1 MAKKILK
8 GLTIE
13 ISGDTQKFSDSM
25 KTINQE
31 AKDIQSQL
39 NLVNK
44 MLKLDPNNTELIREK
59 FNLLSQSLQTTQDK
73 IKSLKAAQQ
82 AMDKEFESG
91 KITETQYKNA
101 TNDLNKELHKTELQ
115 EKLNKKEVDSAKK
128 AIEQKTGITQLAT
141 LANTAYAAS
150 SNYVALAIAAATA
163 AASASIG
170 VFAGTYAS
178 VLGLTTAVGDLAAKS
193 AKAADDLNTL
203 SKVTGISTASLQK
216 YKYAADQVDVSQET
230 ISGSLKKLTSSIRS
244 AQKGTGEASETF
256 KKLGLSLTD
265 SNGKLRNQEE
275 LFYDSIKA
283 LSKITDET
291 ERNIAA
297 QTLFGKSAAEL
308 NPLIEGGIDT
318 LKKYG
323 EEAEHL
329 GLIVSQDL
337 LDSANNF
344 NNSIDLIKASAEAFF
359 FRFGTEIASSLA
371 PSLEIIKNSVQS
383 LFSNLISV
391 FQTEGVTGLS
401 DSAGIIID
409 NFINQIIG
417 QAEKVSRAGFE
428 ILKSLLNGLKNNL
441 EEISKTITEFISYF
455 TKEVILLMP
464 LILEIG
470 TKIFTGII
478 QGLLESM
485 PVLEEATIQMT
496 KALGDLFNAEYP
508 RLVDL
513 SLNLFGAISVALFS
527 VLEEIANGFAE
538 DCKFVWLAMEETISE
553 WLRIGKEF
561 ISGLWFGIIGGL
573 MEIGNNIAEFC
584 KKYIVD
590 PLVNLPSYLWKLG
603 EDTINGFWNG
613 LKSGFENGKSIL
625 TDISK
630 IIIESFKDSLDIH
643 SPSRVF
649 EDIGKQINAG
659 LNLGLMDSVQIPQKT
674 LNTELNGITDSSN
687 YNSNGSSSVGSIFN
701 FTININGSN
710 LSIDEISEE
719 LTRSVESAIRQ
730 RGLI

>member
-44 MLKLDPNNTELIREK
+44 MLKLDPNNPELIREK
-59 FNLLSQSLQTTQDK
+59 FNLLSQALQTTQEK
-73 IKSLKAAQQ
+73 IKNLKAAQQ
-82 AMDKEFESG
+82 ALDKEFESG
-91 KITETQYKNA
+91 KITETQYKSA

-115 EKLNKKEVDSAKK
+115 ERLNKKEVDSAKK
-128 AIEQKTGITQLAT
+128 AIEQKTGVTKLAT

-150 SNYVALAIAAATA
+150 SNYVALAIAATTA

-178 VLGLTTAVGDLAAKS
+178 VLGLSKAVGDLAAKS

-230 ISGSLKKLTSSIRS
+230 ISGGLKKLTSSIRS

-256 KKLGLSLTD
+256 KKLGVSLTD
-265 SNGKLRNQEE
+265 SNGKLKNQEE

-308 NPLIEGGIDT
+308 NPLIQGGIDT

-337 LDSANNF
+337 LDSANDF

-391 FQTEGVTGLS
+391 FQNEGVAGLS
-401 DSAGIIID
+401 NSAGIIIE
-409 NFINQIIG
+409 NFIYQIIG

-428 ILKSLLNGLKNNL
+428 ILKSLLNGLKNNI
-441 EEISKTITEFISYF
+441 EEISKTIIEFISYF
-455 TKEVILLMP
+455 TEEVILLMP

-470 TKIFTGII
+470 TKIFTGIL

-485 PVLEEATIQMT
+485 PALEEATLEMT

-508 RLVDL
+508 KILDL
-513 SLNLFGAISVALFS
+513 SLNLFGAIAVALYR
-527 VLEEIANGFAE
+527 VLEQIETSFAE

-553 WLRIGKEF
+553 WLKIGKEF
-561 ISGLWFGIIGGL
+561 ISGLWFGMIAGL
-573 MEIGNNIAEFC
+573 IEIGNNIAEFC

-643 SPSRVF
+643 SPSKVF

-674 LNTELNGITDSSN
+674 LNSELNGITDSSN
-687 YNSNGSSSVGSIFN
+687 YNSYGSPSAGNIFN

-710 LSIDEISEE
+710 LSIDEISDE
-719 LTRSVESAIRQ
+719 LARSVESAIRQ

>member
-59 FNLLSQSLQTTQDK
+59 FNLLSQSLQTTQEK

-82 AMDKEFESG
+82 ALDKEFESG

-128 AIEQKTGITQLAT
+128 AIEQKTGVTQLAT

-170 VFAGTYAS
+170 VFAGVYAS
-178 VLGLTTAVGDLAAKS
+178 VLGLTTAVADLAAKS

-230 ISGSLKKLTSSIRS
+230 ISGSLRKLTSSIRS

-256 KKLGLSLTD
+256 KKLGVSLTD

-308 NPLIEGGIDT
+308 NPLIQGGIDT

-337 LDSANNF
+337 LDSANDF

-359 FRFGTEIASSLA
+359 FRFGSEIASSLA

-391 FQTEGVTGLS
+391 FQNEGVTGLS
-401 DSAGIIID
+401 NSAGIIIE
-409 NFINQIIG
+409 NFIYQIIG
-417 QAEKVSRAGFE
+417 QAEKVSKAGFE

-470 TKIFTGII
+470 TKIFTGIV

-485 PVLEEATIQMT
+485 PALEEATIQMT
-496 KALGDLFNAEYP
+496 KSLGDLFNAEYP
-508 RLVDL
+508 RIVDL

-561 ISGLWFGIIGGL
+561 ISGLWFGMIAGL
-573 MEIGNNIAEFC
+573 IEIGNNIAEFC

-643 SPSRVF
+643 SPSKVF

-719 LTRSVESAIRQ
+719 LAKSVESAIRQ

>member
-44 MLKLDPNNTELIREK
+44 MLKLEPNNTELIREK
-59 FNLLSQSLQTTQDK
+59 FNLLSQSLQTTQEK
-73 IKSLKAAQQ
+73 IKNLKAAQE
-82 AMDKEFESG
+82 ALDKEFESG
-91 KITETQYKNA
+91 KITETQYKSA

-115 EKLNKKEVDSAKK
+115 ERLNKKEVDSAKK
-128 AIEQKTGITQLAT
+128 AIEQKTGVTKLAT

-170 VFAGTYAS
+170 VFAGVYAS

-256 KKLGLSLTD
+256 KKLGVSLTD

-323 EEAEHL
+323 EEVEHL

-337 LDSANNF
+337 LDSANEF

-391 FQTEGVTGLS
+391 FQNEGVTGLS
-401 DSAGIIID
+401 NSAGIIIE
-409 NFINQIIG
+409 NFIYQIIG
-417 QAEKVSRAGFE
+417 QAEKVSKAGFE

-455 TKEVILLMP
+455 TEEVILLMP

-470 TKIFTGII
+470 TKIFAGIL

-485 PVLEEATIQMT
+485 PALEEAILEMT

-508 RLVDL
+508 KILDL
-513 SLNLFGAISVALFS
+513 SLNLFGAIALALYS
-527 VLEEIANGFAE
+527 VLEQIETSFAD
-538 DCKFVWLAMEETISE
+538 DCKYVWLAMEETISE

-561 ISGLWFGIIGGL
+561 ISGLWFGMIAGL
-573 MEIGNNIAEFC
+573 IEIGNNIAEFC

-643 SPSRVF
+643 SPSKVF

-719 LTRSVESAIRQ
+719 LAKSVESAIRQ

>member
-59 FNLLSQSLQTTQDK
+59 FNLLSQSLQTTQEK
-73 IKSLKAAQQ
+73 IKNLKAAQQ
-82 AMDKEFESG
+82 ALDKEFEAG
-91 KITETQYKNA
+91 KITETQYKSA

-170 VFAGTYAS
+170 VFAGVYVS
-178 VLGLTTAVGDLAAKS
+178 VLGLSKAVGDLAAKS

-244 AQKGTGEASETF
+244 AQKQTGEASETF
-256 KKLGLSLTD
+256 KKLGVSLTD
-265 SNGKLRNQEE
+265 SNGKLKNQEE
-275 LFYDSIKA
+275 LFYESIKA

-308 NPLIEGGIDT
+308 NPLIQGGIET

-337 LDSANNF
+337 LDSANDF
-344 NNSIDLIKASAEAFF
+344 NNSIDLIKASTEAFF

-391 FQTEGVTGLS
+391 FQNEGVTGLS
-401 DSAGIIID
+401 NSAGSIIE

-417 QAEKVSRAGFE
+417 QAEKVSTAGFA
-428 ILKSLLNGLKNNL
+428 ILKSLLNGLKNNI

-455 TKEVILLMP
+455 TEEVIVLMP

-470 TKIFTGII
+470 TKIFTGIL

-485 PVLEEATIQMT
+485 PALEEATLEMT

-508 RLVDL
+508 KILDL
-513 SLNLFGAISVALFS
+513 SLNLFGAIAVALYN
-527 VLEEIANGFAE
+527 VLEQIETSFAD
-538 DCKFVWLAMEETISE
+538 DCKYVWLAMEETISE

-561 ISGLWFGIIGGL
+561 ISGLWFGMIAGL
-573 MEIGNNIAEFC
+573 IEIGNNIAEFC

-643 SPSRVF
+643 SPSKVF
-649 EDIGKQINAG
+649 ENIGKQINAG

-674 LNTELNGITDSSN
+674 LNSELNGITDSSN

-719 LTRSVESAIRQ
+719 LSKSVESAIRQ

>member
-59 FNLLSQSLQTTQDK
+59 FNLLSQSLQTTQEK

-82 AMDKEFESG
+82 ALDKEFESG
-91 KITETQYKNA
+91 KITETQYKSA

-128 AIEQKTGITQLAT
+128 AIEQKTGVTQLAT
-141 LANTAYAAS
+141 IANTAYAAS

-170 VFAGTYAS
+170 VFAATYAS
-178 VLGLTTAVGDLAAKS
+178 VLGLSKAVADLAAKS

-244 AQKGTGEASETF
+244 AQKQTGEASETF
-256 KKLGLSLTD
+256 KKLGVSLTD
-265 SNGKLRNQEE
+265 SNGKLKNQEE

-337 LDSANNF
+337 LDSANDF

-383 LFSNLISV
+383 LFSNLISI
-391 FQTEGVTGLS
+391 FQNEGVTGLS
-401 DSAGIIID
+401 NSAGIIIE
-409 NFINQIIG
+409 NFIYQIIG
-417 QAEKVSRAGFE
+417 QAEKVSKAGFE

-455 TKEVILLMP
+455 TEEVILLMP

-470 TKIFTGII
+470 TKIFTGIV

-485 PVLEEATIQMT
+485 PALEEATIQMT

-508 RLVDL
+508 RIVDL
-513 SLNLFGAISVALFS
+513 SLNLFGAIAVALFS

-561 ISGLWFGIIGGL
+561 ISGLWFGMIAGL
-573 MEIGNNIAEFC
+573 IEIGNNIAEFC

-643 SPSRVF
+643 SPSKVF

-719 LTRSVESAIRQ
+719 LAKSVESAIRQ

>member
-44 MLKLDPNNTELIREK
+44 MLKLDPNNAELIREK
-59 FNLLSQSLQTTQDK
+59 FNLLSQALQTTQEK
-73 IKSLKAAQQ
+73 IKNLKSAQQ
-82 AMDKEFESG
+82 ALDKEFETG

-141 LANTAYAAS
+141 LANTAYAVS

-178 VLGLTTAVGDLAAKS
+178 VLGLSKVVADLAAKS

-244 AQKGTGEASETF
+244 AQKGTGEASEIF
-256 KKLGLSLTD
+256 KKLGVSLTD

-308 NPLIEGGIDT
+308 NPLIQGGIDT

-337 LDSANNF
+337 LDSANDF

-359 FRFGTEIASSLA
+359 FRFGSEIASSLA

-383 LFSNLISV
+383 LFSNLISI

-485 PVLEEATIQMT
+485 PALEEAILETT
-496 KALGDLFNAEYP
+496 KALGDLFNSEYP
-508 RLVDL
+508 KIVDL

-553 WLRIGKEF
+553 WLKIGKEF
-561 ISGLWFGIIGGL
+561 ISGLWFGMIAGL
-573 MEIGNNIAEFC
+573 IEIGNNIAEFC

-590 PLVNLPSYLWKLG
+590 PLVNLPLYLWKLG

-674 LNTELNGITDSSN
+674 LNSELNGITDSSN
-687 YNSNGSSSVGSIFN
+687 YNSNGSPSAGSIFN

>member
-25 KTINQE
+25 KVINQE

-44 MLKLDPNNTELIREK
+44 MLKLDPNNAELIREK
-59 FNLLSQSLQTTQDK
+59 FNLLSQSLQNTQEK

-82 AMDKEFESG
+82 ALDKEFQEG
-91 KITETQYKNA
+91 KITETQYNNA
-101 TNDLNKELHKTELQ
+101 TKDLTKELHKAELQ
-115 EKLNKKEVDSAKK
+115 ERLNKKEVDSAKK
-128 AIEQKTGITQLAT
+128 AVEQKTGVTQLAT
-141 LANTAYAAS
+141 VANTAYAAS
-150 SNYVALAIAAATA
+150 SNYVALAIAAVTA

-170 VFAGTYAS
+170 VFAGVYAS
-178 VLGLTTAVGDLAAKS
+178 VLGLAKATGDLAVKS

-203 SKVTGISTASLQK
+203 SKVTGISTANLQK

-244 AQKGTGEASETF
+244 AQKGTGEASEIF
-256 KKLGLSLTD
+256 KKLGVSITD
-265 SNGKLRNQEE
+265 SNGQLKNQEQ
-275 LFYDSIKA
+275 LFYESIKA
-283 LSKITDET
+283 LSQITDET

-308 NPLIEGGIDT
+308 NPLIQGGIDT

-323 EEAEHL
+323 DEAEQL

-337 LDSANNF
+337 LDSANDF

-359 FRFGTEIASSLA
+359 FRFGSEIASSLA

-391 FQTEGVTGLS
+391 FQNEGVEGLS
-401 DSAGIIID
+401 NSAGIIIE
-409 NFINQIIG
+409 NFIKQIIE
-417 QAEKVSRAGFE
+417 QAEKVSNAGFE
-428 ILKSLLNGLKNNL
+428 ILTSLLNGIKNNV
-441 EEISKTITEFISYF
+441 EEIAKAITEFISYF
-455 TKEVILLMP
+455 TEEVILLMP
-464 LILEIG
+464 LVVEIG
-470 TKIFTGII
+470 IKIFYGIVE
-478 QGLLESM
+478 GLLESM
-485 PVLEEATIQMT
+485 PALEEATIQMT

-508 RLVDL
+508 KILDL
-513 SLNLFGAISVALFS
+513 SLNLFGAISLALFY
-527 VLEEIANGFAE
+527 VLEQIASSFAE

-553 WLRIGKEF
+553 WLRVGKEF
-561 ISGLWFGIIGGL
+561 ISGLWFGIINGL

-590 PLVNLPSYLWKLG
+590 PLVNLPSYLWQLG
-603 EDTINGFWNG
+603 EDTISGFWNG
-613 LKSGFENGKSIL
+613 IKSGFENGKSIL

-643 SPSRVF
+643 SPSKVF
-649 EDIGKQINAG
+649 ENIGKQINAG

-674 LNTELNGITDSSN
+674 LNSELNGITDSSN
-687 YNSNGSSSVGSIFN
+687 YNSYGSSSAGSIFN

-710 LSIDEISEE
+710 LSIDEISDE
-719 LTRSVESAIRQ
+719 LARSVESAIKQ

>member
-59 FNLLSQSLQTTQDK
+59 FNLLSQSLQTTQEK
-73 IKSLKAAQQ
+73 IKNLKAAQQ
-82 AMDKEFESG
+82 ALDKEFESG

-115 EKLNKKEVDSAKK
+115 ERLNKKEVDSAKK
-128 AIEQKTGITQLAT
+128 AIEQKTGVTQLAT
-141 LANTAYAAS
+141 IANTAYAAS

-391 FQTEGVTGLS
+391 FQNEGVTGLS
-401 DSAGIIID
+401 NSAGIIIE
-409 NFINQIIG
+409 NFIYQIIG
-417 QAEKVSRAGFE
+417 QAEKVSKAGFE
-428 ILKSLLNGLKNNL
+428 ILKSLLNGLKNNI

-455 TKEVILLMP
+455 TEEVILLMP
-464 LILEIG
+464 LILDIG

-508 RLVDL
+508 RIVDL

-538 DCKFVWLAMEETISE
+538 DCKFVWLAMEETISD

-561 ISGLWFGIIGGL
+561 ISGLWFGMIAGL
-573 MEIGNNIAEFC
+573 IEIGNNIAEFC

-643 SPSRVF
+643 SPSKVF

-674 LNTELNGITDSSN
+674 LNSELNGITDSSN
-687 YNSNGSSSVGSIFN
+687 YNSNGSPSAGSIFN

>member
-44 MLKLDPNNTELIREK
+44 MLKLDPNNAELIREK
-59 FNLLSQSLQTTQDK
+59 FNLLSQSLQNTQDK

-82 AMDKEFESG
+82 ALDKEFQEG

-115 EKLNKKEVDSAKK
+115 ERLNKKEVDSAKK
-128 AIEQKTGITQLAT
+128 AVEQKTGVTQLAT
-141 LANTAYAAS
+141 VANTAYAAS

-170 VFAGTYAS
+170 VFAGVYAS
-178 VLGLTTAVGDLAAKS
+178 VLGLAKVTGDLAVKS
-193 AKAADDLNTL
+193 GQAADELNTL

-244 AQKGTGEASETF
+244 AQKGTGEASDVF
-256 KKLGLSLTD
+256 KKLGVSLTD
-265 SNGKLRNQEE
+265 SNGQLKNQEQ
-275 LFYDSIKA
+275 LFYESIKA

-308 NPLIEGGIDT
+308 NPLIEGGIET

-323 EEAEHL
+323 DEAEQL
-329 GLIVSQDL
+329 GLIVGQDL
-337 LDSANNF
+337 LDSANDF
-344 NNSIDLIKASAEAFF
+344 NNSLDLIKASAEAFF
-359 FRFGTEIASSLA
+359 FKFGTEIASALA
-371 PSLEIIKNSVQS
+371 PSLSFIKDSIQS
-383 LFSNLISV
+383 LFANIINI
-391 FQTEGVTGLS
+391 FQNQGVEGLS
-401 DSAGIIID
+401 ESAGIVIES
-409 NFINQIIG
+409 FIYQIIG
-417 QAEKVSRAGFE
+417 QAEKVSEVGFE
-428 ILKSLLNGLKNNL
+428 ILTSLLNGIKNNV
-441 EEISKTITEFISYF
+441 EEIAKAITEFIAYF
-455 TKEVILLMP
+455 TEEVIVLMP

-470 TKIFTGII
+470 VKIFYGIVE
-478 QGLLESM
+478 GLLNSL
-485 PVLEEATIQMT
+485 PLLEQVILQMV
-496 KALGDLFNAEYP
+496 KELGDLFNAEYP
-508 RLVDL
+508 KIVDM
-513 SLNLFGAISVALFS
+513 SLLLFGAIASALWSVIKQIGDS
-527 VLEEIANGFAE
+527 FAD
-538 DCKFVWLAMEETISE
+538 DCKYIWLAMEETINE

-573 MEIGNNIAEFC
+573 MDIGSQIFDFT

-590 PLVNLPSYLWKLG
+590 PLVNLPETLWKLG

-613 LKSGFENGKSIL
+613 IKSGFESGKSIL
-625 TDISK
+625 TEIGR
-630 IIIESFKDSLDIH
+630 IIIESFKKELDIH
-643 SPSRVF
+643 SPSGVF

-659 LNLGLMDSVQIPQKT
+659 LNLGLVDSAIIPQKT
-674 LNTELNGITDSSN
+674 LNAELNGITEPNN
-687 YNSNGSSSVGSIFN
+687 YNSYGSPSAGGVFN

-710 LSIDEISEE
+710 LSIDEITEE
-719 LTRSVESAIRQ
+719 LARSVESAIRQ
-730 RGLI
+730 RGFV

>member
-44 MLKLDPNNTELIREK
+44 MLKLDPNNAELIREK

-73 IKSLKAAQQ
+73 IKNLKAAQQ
-82 AMDKEFESG
+82 ALDKEFESG
-91 KITETQYKNA
+91 KITETQYKSA

-128 AIEQKTGITQLAT
+128 ATEQKTGITQLAT

-170 VFAGTYAS
+170 VFAATYAS
-178 VLGLTTAVGDLAAKS
+178 ILGLSKTVGDLAAKS

-244 AQKGTGEASETF
+244 AQKQTGEASETF
-256 KKLGLSLTD
+256 KKLGVSLTD
-265 SNGKLRNQEE
+265 SNGKLKNQEE
-275 LFYDSIKA
+275 LFYESIKA

-308 NPLIEGGIDT
+308 NPLIQGGIET

-337 LDSANNF
+337 LDSANDF

-359 FRFGTEIASSLA
+359 FRFGTEIASSLT

-391 FQTEGVTGLS
+391 FENEGVAGLS
-401 DSAGIIID
+401 NSAGIIIE
-409 NFINQIIG
+409 NFIYQIIG
-417 QAEKVSRAGFE
+417 QAEKVSRAGFA
-428 ILKSLLNGLKNNL
+428 ILKSLLNGLKNNI

-455 TKEVILLMP
+455 TEEVILLMP

-470 TKIFTGII
+470 TKIFAGIL

-485 PVLEEATIQMT
+485 PALEEAVLEMT

-508 RLVDL
+508 KILDL
-513 SLNLFGAISVALFS
+513 SLNLFGAIALALYS
-527 VLEEIANGFAE
+527 VLEQIETSFAD
-538 DCKFVWLAMEETISE
+538 DCKYVWLAMEETISE
-553 WLRIGKEF
+553 WLKIGKEF
-561 ISGLWFGIIGGL
+561 ISGLWFGMIAGL
-573 MEIGNNIAEFC
+573 IEIGNNIAEFC

-643 SPSRVF
+643 SPSKVF

-710 LSIDEISEE
+710 LSIDEISDE
-719 LTRSVESAIRQ
+719 LAKSVESAIRQ

>member
-44 MLKLDPNNTELIREK
+44 MLKLDPNNSELIREK
-59 FNLLSQSLQTTQDK
+59 FNLLSQALQTTQEK
-73 IKSLKAAQQ
+73 IKNLKAAQQ
-82 AMDKEFESG
+82 ALDKEFQEG
-91 KITETQYKNA
+91 KITETQYNNA
-101 TNDLNKELHKTELQ
+101 TKDLTKELHKAELQ

-170 VFAGTYAS
+170 VFAGVYAS
-178 VLGLTTAVGDLAAKS
+178 VLGLSMAVGDLAAKS

-256 KKLGLSLTD
+256 KKLGVSLTD
-265 SNGKLRNQEE
+265 SNGKLKNQEE
-275 LFYDSIKA
+275 LFYESIKA

-308 NPLIEGGIDT
+308 NPLIQGGIDT

-323 EEAEHL
+323 EEVENL

-337 LDSANNF
+337 LDSANEF

-391 FQTEGVTGLS
+391 FQNEGVTGLS

-417 QAEKVSRAGFE
+417 QAEKVSNAGFE
-428 ILKSLLNGLKNNL
+428 ILKSLLNGIKNNVA
-441 EEISKTITEFISYF
+441 EIAKAITEFISYF
-455 TKEVILLMP
+455 TEEVILLMP

-470 TKIFTGII
+470 VKIFYGIVE
-478 QGLLESM
+478 GLLESM
-485 PVLEEATIQMT
+485 PALEEAILEMT

-508 RLVDL
+508 RIVDL
-513 SLNLFGAISVALFS
+513 SLNLFGAISLALFY
-527 VLEEIANGFAE
+527 VLEQIASSFAD
-538 DCKFVWLAMEETISE
+538 DCKYVWLAMEETINE

-590 PLVNLPSYLWKLG
+590 PIVNLPSYLWKLG

-643 SPSRVF
+643 SPSKVF

-687 YNSNGSSSVGSIFN
+687 YNSYGSPSAGSIFN

-710 LSIDEISEE
+710 LSIDEISDE
-719 LTRSVESAIRQ
+719 LAKSVESAIRQ